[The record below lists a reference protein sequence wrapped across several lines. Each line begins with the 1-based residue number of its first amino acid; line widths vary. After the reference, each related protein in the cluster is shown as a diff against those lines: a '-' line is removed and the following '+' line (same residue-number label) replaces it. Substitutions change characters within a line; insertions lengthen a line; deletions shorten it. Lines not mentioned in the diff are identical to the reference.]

1 MTLSR
6 RWRVRAFAPWVIVE
20 VFPPCMSTEFW
31 QTLAQLALVIVLMLL
46 NGFFV
51 ASEYSL
57 VAVRRSRVE
66 QMIASGDPRA
76 RWVAVATENL
86 NLYISATQVG
96 ITIVSLILGS
106 LGEPV
111 VVRIVAP
118 LFGWLPPQ
126 IGFISASTVA
136 FVIAFFLVTYLTIV
150 IGELIPKRIAIRTT
164 ERVALVVVG
173 PLRVVLA
180 VFRPFI
186 WLLNGT
192 ANVLLRLLGLGGAN
206 EHSVYSAGELRI
218 LLRESEQEGVLEQ
231 GERELIDRA
240 FTFADKEAEQVMVP
254 RTQIRGVA
262 LDTRVVDV
270 APQVA
275 TSVYTRFPVY
285 EENIDTIRG
294 MVHVKDVLAATG
306 SGRGEQTIGA
316 IMRPVLT
323 VPQSVHIDDLMREMR
338 RKHTHMAVLVDD
350 YGGTAGIV
358 TMEDLIEE
366 LVGDIEDE
374 FDPAGFTSR
383 RNADG
388 SYTLDGR
395 TPITDAKQLLSI
407 ENTNGDYETLAGY
420 VLAQA
425 GRIPRAGET
434 IELPGFLVHVDR
446 MDRFRIAQ
454 VTIHT
459 RDIHNAESATI
470 AAD

>member
-1 MTLSR
+1 M
-6 RWRVRAFAPWVIVE
+6 RWCAAVPWAVVE
-20 VFPPCMSTEFW
+20 VVPPRMSTEPW
-31 QTLAQLALVIVLMLL
+31 HTLAQIALVFLLILL

-66 QMIASGDPRA
+66 QLIAEGHPRA
-76 RWVAVATENL
+76 RWVAVAAEHL

-96 ITIVSLILGS
+96 ITLVSLILGG

-111 VVRIVAP
+111 VRRLIEP
-118 LFGWLPPQ
+118 LFGWLPAQ
-126 IGFISASTVA
+126 LGFVSTTTLAS
-136 FVIAFFLVTYLTIV
+136 ILAFFIVTYLAIV
-150 IGELIPKRIAIRTT
+150 IGELIPKRIAIQTT

-173 PLRVVLA
+173 PLRAMLVL
-180 VFRPFI
+180 FRPFI

-192 ANVLLRLLGLGGAN
+192 ANVALRLLGQGGAN
-206 EHSVYSAGELRI
+206 ENSVYSTNELRI

-240 FTFADKEAEQVMVP
+240 FTFADKEAGQVMVP

-262 LDTRVVDV
+262 IDTRVVDV

-275 TSVYTRFPVY
+275 ASVYTRFPVY

-294 MVHVKDVLAATG
+294 MVHVKDLIAAVG
-306 SGRGEQTIGA
+306 SGRGDQTIGA
-316 IMRPVLT
+316 IMRPVLI
-323 VPQSVHIDDLMREMR
+323 VPQSVHIDALMREMR
-338 RKHTHMAVLVDD
+338 RAHTHMAILVDD
-350 YGGTAGIV
+350 YGGTAGLV

-374 FDPAGFTSR
+374 FDPASFQSR
-383 RNADG
+383 RNSDG

-395 TPITDAKQLLSI
+395 TPIADAAQLLALDD
-407 ENTNGDYETLAGY
+407 TGGGYETLAGY
-420 VLAQA
+420 VLARA

-434 IELPGFLVHVDR
+434 IEADHFVVHVDR
-446 MDRFRIAQ
+446 MDRLRIAQ
-454 VTIHT
+454 VTI
-459 RDIHNAESATI
+459 RPRESQE
-470 AAD
+470 AADAAD